1 MLLNFNN
8 ANTQFEWIIILIQL
22 VFSKEHRNTFST
34 FGKEQA
40 SNAIQKVEI
49 TNIKDPY
56 SMVNQRIYSLNEFDD
71 RLLLYRQHCTYI
83 SNSSSTKTMLNFSL
97 NKEEQQATE
106 RRDFFTN
113 QSSEKLYIDMRET
126 LGYTGNKDS
135 MKRDDSTI
143 IVRITQKTQP
153 LTI

>member
-56 SMVNQRIYSLNEFDD
+56 STVNQRIYNLNEFDD
-71 RLLLYRQHCTYI
+71 HLLLYRQDRAYI
-83 SNSSSTKTMLNFSL
+83 SNSSSTKTMFDFSL
-97 NKEEQQATE
+97 KKEEQQATE

-113 QSSEKLYIDMRET
+113 QI
-126 LGYTGNKDS
+126 
-135 MKRDDSTI
+135 
-143 IVRITQKTQP
+143 
-153 LTI
+153 

>member
-1 MLLNFNN
+1 ML
-8 ANTQFEWIIILIQL
+8 
-22 VFSKEHRNTFST
+22 
-34 FGKEQA
+34 
-40 SNAIQKVEI
+40 
-49 TNIKDPY
+49 D
-56 SMVNQRIYSLNEFDD
+56 
-71 RLLLYRQHCTYI
+71 
-83 SNSSSTKTMLNFSL
+83 FSL

-126 LGYTGNKDS
+126 LGYTGNKDF

-143 IVRITQKTQP
+143 IVRITQKTQS